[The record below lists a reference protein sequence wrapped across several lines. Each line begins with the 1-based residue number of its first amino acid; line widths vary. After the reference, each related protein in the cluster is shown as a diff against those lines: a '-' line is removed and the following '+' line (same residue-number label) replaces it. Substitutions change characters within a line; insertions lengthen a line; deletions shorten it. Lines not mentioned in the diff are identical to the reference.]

1 MANMRHGVDP
11 NAPTEENEPIRVPAR
26 TVSRTV
32 VVVVA
37 AGVFVLALLAVALMA
52 GGMAL
57 FRR

>member
-1 MANMRHGVDP
+1 MPVDP
-11 NAPTEENEPIRVPAR
+11 NAPTEENEPIRVPTR

-37 AGVFVLALLAVALMA
+37 AGVFVLTLLAVVLVA